1 MKYFDEF
8 FRRTTVLLGS
18 ASKWTLVFVVAFC
31 LSSLSLAQD
40 EDTET
45 TDEDEEE
52 EEDLPTVVATG
63 SRVAETLGE
72 IAGQIVIL
80 DEEEIRASGEQTL
93 ERVLRQLPQNLNP
106 TTERFGSDLNNV
118 TNFSAS
124 STVNL
129 RGLGSE
135 STLVLV
141 DGKRVG
147 HHGILGG
154 VTDVSSI
161 PLNQVERIEIVLDG
175 ASAIYGPDAV
185 GGVVNII
192 MKKQYEGMEVTAD
205 YNSPTTEGYNESRFG
220 VNFSEQIGA
229 MNIRASFQK
238 STHTGLDAS
247 DREDITIFQQS
258 LFPGPL
264 LDVRFCCLSDG
275 TALPIAYEVDLGSWR
290 GPEVVTVPVFNGL
303 ADNFKETGVPLT
315 HATLPED
322 FKATSSLAD
331 INTWRQPIWGA
342 ETQEGYT
349 VLPDVNR
356 ESVTFGVYWEL
367 DEYWSVETQIRQETR
382 DVLNNRGYIA
392 FNGET
397 LAANNPNNP
406 FDRAIHVR
414 GQRRDYA
421 QPFTET
427 EAVQL
432 DFNIEV
438 RGRINDRLTVEANM
452 GQSSDDS
459 TTWRH
464 FEFDRAGLRAGMNS
478 DGETPQTQFLFGET
492 QESCIAK
499 GGTFGFGLCRVLVA
513 PPPAADPWGDISAFI
528 ADEPLVA
535 TGLNRQFR
543 VEGLIRTTLYEL
555 PGGTVRAILG
565 VSRQTLTLE
574 SSAEF
579 QIGAVDASPVGDI
592 SQFDTEAERTNSA
605 IFAEGVVPLIGSGNA
620 QPWAQ
625 RLTMSVSLRND
636 SYDDP
641 QVTYVNPTEGNTS
654 PTGLP
659 DPGAETTWG
668 LGMVWVPHEM
678 IEVKYNLQTAFVAP
692 QLNQLLRESS
702 RGPSPPFRGLFL
714 QQPNGNLQQVGIT
727 IIEGGNP
734 DLLSET
740 ADTQS
745 LGITVMPDFV
755 PNLTLNATFS
765 DVQYHNRINRLANFI
780 VDPNNLPS
788 DVTYIPETD
797 EYVQERRW
805 INVSSV
811 DRNGV
816 DLTARWTA
824 STDFGEFDVRARH
837 SVINAYDYV
846 IDPEDPTNSAVVSV
860 VGEAEGST
868 AVGVVS
874 KNSSNLNVG
883 WYFLGVEFNFDYSTR
898 SSTKTIFSGVSREYT
913 PPDLIDVSV
922 TYHIIPDG
930 FLEMPAFL
938 EGGRVSVVIN
948 NLFDKYGVTDIRN
961 AAGDKLQPSS
971 PDASP
976 LYGRVVNVS
985 VFFPLGLGR

>member
-1 MKYFDEF
+1 MKFFDEF
-8 FRRTTVLLGS
+8 FQRTTVRTGS
-18 ASKWTLVFVVAFC
+18 ASKWALVFVVAFC
-31 LSSLSLAQD
+31 LSNLSLAQD
-40 EDTET
+40 EDAET

-52 EEDLPTVVATG
+52 EEDMPVVVATG

-80 DEEEIRASGEQTL
+80 DEREIRAMGEQTL

-135 STLVLV
+135 STLILV

-154 VTDVSSI
+154 VSDVSSI

-192 MKKQYEGMEVTAD
+192 MKKDYEGIEFTAD

-220 VNFSEQIGA
+220 VNFSDQIGA

-264 LDVRFCCLSDG
+264 LDVRFCCLADG
-275 TALPIAYEVDLGSWR
+275 TALPIAYLVDLGSWR
-290 GPEVVTVPVFNGL
+290 GPEVVTVNRYNTL
-303 ADNFKETGVPLT
+303 ADNFKETAIAFT
-315 HATLPED
+315 HALLPDD
-322 FKATSSLAD
+322 FSSTSSLGD
-331 INTWRQPIWGA
+331 IRIWRQPIWGA

-356 ESVTFGVYWEL
+356 ESVTFGAYWEL
-367 DEYWSVETQIRQETR
+367 DDYWSVEGQIRQETR

-397 LAANNPNNP
+397 LAGNNPNNP
-406 FDRAIHVR
+406 FERAIHIR

-421 QPFTET
+421 QPYTET
-427 EAVQL
+427 EATQL
-432 DFNIEV
+432 DFNLEV
-438 RGRINDRLTVEANM
+438 RGRVTDKITVEASI

-492 QESCIAK
+492 QESCLAK
-499 GGTFGFGLCRVLVA
+499 GGTFGFGLCRVSVP
-513 PPPAADPWGDISAFI
+513 PPPAVDPWGDISGFI
-528 ADEPLVA
+528 STKPLVA

-543 VEGLIRTTLYEL
+543 VEGLIRSTLYEL
-555 PGGTVRAILG
+555 PGGAVRAVLG
-565 VSRQTLTLE
+565 LSRQTLTLE
-574 SSAEF
+574 SSSEF
-579 QIGAVDASPVGDI
+579 QIGAVDASPIGDVT
-592 SQFDTEAERTNSA
+592 QFNTEAERTNSA
-605 IFAEGVVPLIGSGNA
+605 IFVEGVVPLIGSDNQ
-620 QPWAQ
+620 QPWAD
-625 RLTMSVSLRND
+625 RLTMSISLRND
-636 SYDDP
+636 IYDDP
-641 QVTYVNPTEGNTS
+641 NVTYVNTVEGNTS
-654 PTGLP
+654 PTDIP
-659 DPGAETTWG
+659 DPGSESTWG
-668 LGMVWVPHEM
+668 MGMVWVPHDM
-678 IEVKYNLQTAFVAP
+678 FEVKYNFQTAFVAP
-692 QLNQLLRESS
+692 QLNQLLRESA

-745 LGITVMPDFV
+745 LGITVTPDFV

-765 DVQYHNRINRLANFI
+765 DVEYHNRINRLANFI

-797 EYVQERRW
+797 EYIQERRW

-811 DRNGV
+811 NRSGV
-816 DLTARWTA
+816 DLTARWTTA
-824 STDFGEFDVRARH
+824 TDFGDFDIRARH

-846 IDPEDPTNSAVVSV
+846 IDPEDPMNNEVVSV
-860 VGEAEGST
+860 VGEAEGTT

-874 KNSSNLNVG
+874 KNSSNLNVSWFYMG
-883 WYFLGVEFNFDYSTR
+883 IEFNFDLSTR
-898 SSTKTIFSGVSREYT
+898 SSTKTIFGGVSREYS
-913 PPDLIDVSV
+913 PPDLVDLSMS
-922 TYHIIPDG
+922 YHIIPDG
-930 FLEMPAFL
+930 FLEMPRFL
-938 EGGRVSVVIN
+938 VGGRITVVIN
-948 NLFDKYGVTDIRN
+948 NAFDEYGVTDIRN
-961 AAGDKLQPSS
+961 DAGEKLLPTS
-971 PDASP
+971 PDSSP

-985 VFFPLGLGR
+985 LFFPVGRR